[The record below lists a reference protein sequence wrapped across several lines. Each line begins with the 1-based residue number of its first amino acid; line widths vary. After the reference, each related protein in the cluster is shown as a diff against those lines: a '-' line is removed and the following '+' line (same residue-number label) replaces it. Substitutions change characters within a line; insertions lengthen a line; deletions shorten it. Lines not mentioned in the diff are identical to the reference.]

1 MTDKQINKW
10 LRRQFTGTGWVLVGY
25 YVLMNLLVLL
35 STALDFAAQ
44 SLKFTAYGTPP
55 DPNAIAGN
63 AWGYIAAILVGFAI
77 LYAWKGPDYW
87 WGEVWQRKEKM
98 SLGTFFCCMS
108 LLIGSQMVNSVW
120 VTAVE
125 WMMNLFGGS
134 LMPMMEAVSGSADT
148 VSMFLY
154 SALFAPIAEELLFRG
169 YILRTLRPY
178 GKRFAIFASAVLFG
192 LFHGN
197 LVQTPYA
204 ILVGLLLGYV
214 TVEYSLT
221 WAVALHMFNNLI
233 LADLFTRLTANLSD
247 IVYGIINLLLF
258 GGFFLVSLAILIR
271 KREEA
276 KAYRQGEWM
285 DRRCVKCFF
294 LSSGVIVITV
304 LMVLNMVTMLFV
316 Y

>member
-25 YVLMNLLVLL
+25 YVLMNILVLL

-44 SLKFTAYGTPP
+44 SLKFTANGTPP

-63 AWGYIAAILVGFAI
+63 AWGYIASILVGFAI

-87 WGEVWQRKEKM
+87 WSDVWQREEKM
-98 SLGTFFCCMS
+98 SFGTFFCCLS

-125 WMMNLFGGS
+125 WVMNLFGGS

-148 VSMFLY
+148 LSMFLY

-178 GKRFAIFASAVLFG
+178 G
-192 LFHGN
+192 
-197 LVQTPYA
+197 
-204 ILVGLLLGYV
+204 
-214 TVEYSLT
+214 
-221 WAVALHMFNNLI
+221 
-233 LADLFTRLTANLSD
+233 
-247 IVYGIINLLLF
+247 
-258 GGFFLVSLAILIR
+258 
-271 KREEA
+271 
-276 KAYRQGEWM
+276 
-285 DRRCVKCFF
+285 
-294 LSSGVIVITV
+294 
-304 LMVLNMVTMLFV
+304 
-316 Y
+316 